1 MQSNLR
7 KRILNLVLPLAM
19 LSLTGCNYFRQKAAE
34 RYVYVTA
41 RQVVLRDRVAAVSN
55 RTGTATNGE
64 KLVVL
69 DRTKRAIKVRTPRNE
84 VGWVEEKLTA
94 DQKTADQFEQLQTE
108 HEKDSVVAKG
118 TARDEV
124 YMHSAP
130 GRETARFYRLAEGD
144 SLSLLTR
151 ATIAKVDASGAPV
164 RSAPTG
170 PMKPGS
176 AKPVAPRPAAP
187 APATPDAASAPVAEL
202 PPPVM
207 EDWYLA
213 RDAKGQTGWILS
225 RMVDVTVPD
234 TLARYAEGQRIVGAY
249 ILANVEDPESGF
261 LENGNTI
268 TSIPEYITF
277 LSPYK
282 AGLPYDFDQVR
293 VFIWNLKK
301 HRYETA
307 FREHGIVGYL
317 PATLGRMKDKF
328 GTGPL
333 AQMELPYFT
342 YRVLPASEAIPTP
355 DPQTGL
361 IKPGQLIDKTY
372 RLEGNICRRILA
384 PGTSAV
390 PEAHPDPAAA
400 KDKPGKGHKKRKG

>member
-1 MQSNLR
+1 MQSIR
-7 KRILNLVLPLAM
+7 KRHKLFLIPLAL
-19 LSLTGCNYFRQKAAE
+19 LSLTGCNYFSQKVTDH
-34 RYVYVTA
+34 YVYVTA

-69 DRTKRAIKVRTPRNE
+69 DRTKRAVKVRTPRNE

-94 DQKTADQFEQLQTE
+94 DQKTADAFEQLQNE
-108 HEKDSVVAKG
+108 HEKDPVEAKG

-144 SLSLLTR
+144 SLSLLNR
-151 ATIAKVDASGAPV
+151 ATVATVDANAPKIAV
-164 RSAPTG
+164 S
-170 PMKPGS
+170 KPLIP
-176 AKPVAPRPAAP
+176 K
-187 APATPDAASAPVAEL
+187 ASAPAKLAPSPAVLPPAVAEVL
-202 PPPVM
+202 PPAM

-249 ILANVEDPESGF
+249 VLAKVEDPESGF

-307 FREHGIVGYL
+307 FREHNIVGYL
-317 PATLGRMKDKF
+317 PANVGTMKDKF
-328 GTGPL
+328 GTGAL
-333 AQMELPYFT
+333 AQMTLPSFT
-342 YRVLPASEAIPTP
+342 YRVLPADAAIPTP

-361 IKPGQLIDKTY
+361 IKPSKLIEKTY
-372 RLEGNICRRILA
+372 RLEGNICRRILPPNTQA
-384 PGTSAV
+384 QQ
-390 PEAHPDPAAA
+390 EAHPLPEPA
-400 KDKPGKGHKKRKG
+400 KDKAGKGHKKRKA